1 MTKRY
6 PVPYFFTKTLAK
18 KPPHEGVVQKDVE
31 EVPLTA
37 QEQILAAIKQR
48 AEAKKKKR

>member
-6 PVPYFFTKTLAK
+6 PVPYFVTKTLAK
-18 KPPHEGVVQKDVE
+18 KPPHDSALHKDTE

-37 QEQILAAIKQR
+37 EEQILAAIKQR